1 MHKRLLLTLAWAV
14 AACALMAQTA
24 ADVVVPI
31 AITTNANPPAI
42 TLTFPARPTDTLT
55 IIGRKLIN
63 QTQWQAIGLPG
74 NATTFTDV
82 NVSAGVG
89 YEYIVVKRG
98 TTVPNERIG
107 LTYAGIQVL
116 TPLYRGKMIL
126 IVDNTLSGP
135 LAFELDRLVQDLR
148 GDGWQVIRH
157 DINVA
162 TSTVPSVKA
171 ILRNEYNKDPDN
183 VTAALLFGN
192 IPVPYSGNIAPD
204 GHADHQGAWP
214 TDYYY
219 GDMDETAWTDNTVN
233 NTTAARPANRNVPG
247 DGKFDQSQTPTL
259 AEIVVSRVDFSNLTT
274 GWDVSQ
280 TELYRRY
287 LNKNHAFRSGAYKP
301 DNQTLVDD
309 NFGFFGGGAFAQNG
323 FRNGYTLT
331 GTTSV
336 QTNLDFFNDTK
347 NRSFLLG
354 YGCGAGTY
362 TSAAG
367 VGTSANFQTDSVNIV
382 FSMLFG
388 SYFGDWDFENNPFMP
403 SALAS
408 KGGILTCSWAGRPNW
423 HLHHMALGEPIL
435 TSTYWVW
442 LNSFLQFPV
451 YPPNFGGDLIHVGL
465 LGDPTLRAHAVRPA
479 QNLVATPQCGTI
491 HLSWDASPDAALGY
505 LVYWAEHPDS
515 IYQPI
520 SNVVA
525 GTSFVDSFPVNGDN
539 YYMVR
544 ALRLEQVPT
553 GSYFNQS
560 TGVFTSASYEDVPLE
575 LAIEYTN
582 VSCYG
587 EADGSATVV
596 ATGGASF
603 EYEWSNG
610 ATSET
615 ITGLT
620 SDIYTVTVTN
630 NYGCTAEAEVFIE
643 EPNLME
649 VEVIANNPSCAG
661 DADGSIFLLV
671 NGGVPPYEYAWS
683 SGATTA
689 ELLELPAGVV
699 QGTVTDANGCTAEV
713 VITLTEPDPLDL
725 LLTPF
730 DILCGGEATGRIET
744 VLSGGTP
751 PYTYLW
757 SDNSTGAN
765 LENVP
770 AGTYTV
776 TATDANGCTIEAE
789 ATLNDGDYIVVSG
802 EVNDAGCA
810 GATNGSVLLTVSGGS
825 APYTFAWSNNAST
838 QNLQDVAAGTYTV
851 TVTDTNG
858 CTRAETFVVGQGTD
872 LEVITTAE
880 PARCFGEATGSA
892 TANVSGGT
900 LDYGYLWSNNATTP
914 TADNLAAGT
923 YTVTVTDAAGC
934 SQTATA
940 VVTQPTAISGA
951 AQWTALPCRQ
961 DAGNVTLTVS
971 GGTAPYTFLW
981 SNGATTQDLNDVAPN
996 IYTVEITDSNGC
1008 TQEVTATVVQ
1018 PAPPLQS
1025 QITFVQTSCPGATP
1039 VTGTLTVQVNGGTPG
1054 YTYLWSN
1061 GATSSTQTNVV
1072 SGLYTITITDAA
1084 GCQLV
1089 DDGIASL
1096 FIPDWEVSA
1105 AASAVAC
1112 FGGNDGA
1119 VLVEVSGGTPGGY
1132 TYAWSNGAT
1141 SKNLTN
1147 VPAGT
1152 YTLTI
1157 TDAAGCTTTVSV
1169 EVMQPEALNIS
1180 TTVQHLS
1187 CPDAADGSIS
1197 ILLTGGVAPYSFA
1210 CSNGN
1215 NTGILTNLTAGNY
1228 ACTITDA
1235 NGCTALMQATVLSP
1249 AEPVVDLVGADT
1261 ACVDTGLWVYR
1272 LPTTTGLSGFNW
1284 SVTGGTIVSGQG
1296 TSTITVDWT
1305 ATGSGLV
1312 QLTYIWGQNCLDT
1325 ASVPVEVKQ
1334 CLISTQEPRLAGV
1347 WVAPNPFR
1355 ESVSIRFERPVQP
1368 DAMLRLMSA
1377 SGQIIAEQK
1386 LTDANTYLNTAH
1398 LPAGMYL
1405 LQLTENGQT
1414 GTWRLVKVE

>member
-107 LTYAGIQVL
+107 LTYAGVQVL
-116 TPLYRGKMIL
+116 TPFYRGKVIL

-171 ILRNEYNKDPDN
+171 ILRDEYNKDPDN

-309 NFGFFGGGAFAQNG
+309 NFGFFGGEAFAQNG

-435 TSTYWVW
+435 TSTFWVW
-442 LNSFLQFPV
+442 LNSFLPFAV
-451 YPPNFGGDLIHVGL
+451 YPPGFGGDLIHVGL

-525 GTSFVDSFPVNGDN
+525 GTSFVDSFPVDGDN

-560 TGVFTSASYEDVPLE
+560 TGVFTSVFYEDAPLALE
-575 LAIEYTN
+575 IEYTDI
-582 VSCYG
+582 SCHG

-643 EPNLME
+643 EPGPLE
-649 VEVIANNPSCAG
+649 VEFIANNPSCAG

-671 NGGVPPYEYAWS
+671 TGGVPPYEYAWP

-689 ELLELPAGVV
+689 ELLDLPAGIV
-699 QGTVTDANGCTAEV
+699 QGTVTDANGCTVEV
-713 VITLTEPDPLDL
+713 VIALTEPDPLDL

-744 VLSGGTP
+744 ALSGGTP
-751 PYTYLW
+751 PYKYLW

-789 ATLNDGDYIVVSG
+789 ATLNDGDYIVASG

-810 GATNGSVLLTVSGGS
+810 GAINGSVLLTVSGGS
-825 APYTFAWSNNAST
+825 GPYTFAWSNGAST
-838 QNLQDVAAGTYTV
+838 QDLEDVSAGTYTV
-851 TVTDTNG
+851 TITDTNG

-914 TADNLAAGT
+914 TADNLPAGI

-951 AQWTALPCRQ
+951 AQWMALPCRQ
-961 DAGNVTLTVS
+961 DVGNVTLTVS
-971 GGTAPYTFLW
+971 GGTPDYTFLW
-981 SNGATTQDLNDVAPN
+981 SNGSTTQNLSDVAPDT
-996 IYTVEITDSNGC
+996 YTVEITDFNGC
-1008 TQEVTATVVQ
+1008 TLEVTATVVQ

-1025 QITFVQTSCPGATP
+1025 QITFVQTSCPGVTP
-1039 VTGTLTVQVNGGTPG
+1039 LIGTLSVSASGGTPD
-1054 YTYLWSN
+1054 YQYAWSN
-1061 GATSSTQTNVV
+1061 NTSAPTQTDVPL
-1072 SGLYTITITDAA
+1072 GTYTVTITDAA
-1084 GCQLV
+1084 GCTRVDNNISTQLIPNWDV
-1089 DDGIASL
+1089 TGIVK
-1096 FIPDWEVSA
+1096 PVS
-1105 AASAVAC
+1105 C
-1112 FGGNDGA
+1112 PGGKDGA
-1119 VLVEVSGGTPGGY
+1119 ITLTVSGASGGY
-1132 TYAWSNGAT
+1132 SFAWSNGST
-1141 SKNLTN
+1141 TQNLADLS
-1147 VPAGT
+1147 AGT

-1157 TDAAGCTTTVSV
+1157 TDSRGCTTSTAFVVGQPQNFSTATFV
-1169 EVMQPEALNIS
+1169 ENV
-1180 TTVQHLS
+1180 S
-1187 CPDAADGSIS
+1187 CPDRADGSIELFVS
-1197 ILLTGGVAPYSFA
+1197 GGTPPYTYA
-1210 CSNGN
+1210 WSNSSTTPNIGD
-1215 NTGILTNLTAGNY
+1215 LTAGTY
-1228 ACTITDA
+1228 TCTITDA
-1235 NGCTALMQATVLSP
+1235 NGCTITAVAVVQSP
-1249 AEPVVDLVGADT
+1249 TPPVVNLIGADT
-1261 ACVDTGLWVYR
+1261 ACVDTGVWVYR
-1272 LPTTTGLSGFNW
+1272 FQTTGLNNIVW
-1284 SVTGGTIVSGQG
+1284 AVDGGSIVSGQG
-1296 TSTITVDWT
+1296 TNTLTVDWT
-1305 ATGSGLV
+1305 ATGPGV
-1312 QLTYIWGQNCLDT
+1312 IQLSYTWGQNCPGS
-1325 ASVPVEVKQ
+1325 ASLTVDVKR

-1386 LTDANTYLNTAH
+1386 LTDANTFLNTAH

-1405 LQLTENGQT
+1405 LQLTENSQT

>member
-42 TLTFPARPTDTLT
+42 TLTFPTRPTDTLT

-89 YEYIVVKRG
+89 YEYIVIKNG
-98 TTVPNERIG
+98 TAVPNQRVG

-116 TPLYRGKMIL
+116 TPFYRGKMIL

-204 GHADHQGAWP
+204 GHSDHQGAWP

-219 GDMDETAWTDNTVN
+219 GDMDEAAWTDNTVN
-233 NTTAARPANRNVPG
+233 NASAARPANRNVPG

-274 GWDVSQ
+274 GWDESQ

-287 LNKNHAFRSGAYKP
+287 LNKNHAFRTGAYKP
-301 DNQTLVDD
+301 ANQTLVDD
-309 NFGFFGGGAFAQNG
+309 NFGFFGGEAFAQNG

-479 QNLVATPQCGTI
+479 QNLVATPKCGTI

-520 SNVVA
+520 SNPIT

-560 TGVFTSASYEDVPLE
+560 TGVFASVFYEDIPLDLE
-575 LAIEYTN
+575 IEYTN
-582 VSCYG
+582 VSCHG

-620 SDIYTVTVTN
+620 TDIYTVTVTN

-643 EPNLME
+643 EPDLLE
-649 VEVIANNPSCAG
+649 VEFIVSNPSCAG
-661 DADGSIFLLV
+661 DADGSVFLLV
-671 NGGVPPYEYAWS
+671 NGGVQPYEYAWS

-689 ELLELPAGVV
+689 ELLNLPAGVV
-699 QGTVTDANGCTAEV
+699 QGTVTDANGCTVEV

-744 VLSGGTP
+744 TLSGGTP

-757 SDNSTGAN
+757 SDNSTGAT

-776 TATDANGCTIEAE
+776 TITDANGCTIEAE
-789 ATLNDGDYIVVSG
+789 ATLNDGDEIVVSG

-810 GATNGSVLLTVSGGS
+810 GASNGSVLLTVSGGS
-825 APYTFAWSNNAST
+825 DPYTFAWSNGAST
-838 QNLQDVAAGTYTV
+838 KDLEDVSAGTYTV
-851 TVTDTNG
+851 TITDTNG
-858 CTRAETFVVGQGTD
+858 CTRAETFVVGQTTD

-914 TADNLAAGT
+914 TADNLSAGI

-961 DAGNVTLTVS
+961 DVGNVTLTVS
-971 GGTAPYTFLW
+971 GGTPGYTFLW
-981 SNGATTQDLNDVAPN
+981 SNGAITQNLSEVAPD
-996 IYTVEITDSNGC
+996 IYTVEITDFNGC
-1008 TQEVTATVVQ
+1008 TQVVTATVVQ

-1025 QITFVQTSCPGATP
+1025 QITFVQTSCPGVTP
-1039 VTGTLTVQVNGGTPG
+1039 VTGTLSVSASGGTPG
-1054 YTYLWSN
+1054 YQYAWSN
-1061 GATSSTQTNVV
+1061 NASAPTQANVPLGA
-1072 SGLYTITITDAA
+1072 YTVTITDAA
-1084 GCQLV
+1084 GCTRV
-1089 DDGIASL
+1089 DNNISTEL
-1096 FIPDWEVSA
+1096 IPNWNVTGVVKPVS
-1105 AASAVAC
+1105 C
-1112 FGGNDGA
+1112 PGGKDGA
-1119 VLVEVSGGTPGGY
+1119 ITLTVGGASGGY
-1132 TYAWSNGAT
+1132 SFLWSNGNT
-1141 SKNLTN
+1141 TQNLAN
-1147 VPAGT
+1147 LSAGT

-1157 TDAAGCTTTVSV
+1157 TDSRGCTTSTVFGVGQPQNFNTATFV
-1169 EVMQPEALNIS
+1169 ENV
-1180 TTVQHLS
+1180 S
-1187 CPDAADGSIS
+1187 CPGKADGSID
-1197 ILLTGGVAPYSFA
+1197 LFVFGGTPPYTYA
-1210 CSNGN
+1210 WSNSSTTPNIGD
-1215 NTGILTNLTAGNY
+1215 LTAGTY
-1228 ACTITDA
+1228 TCTITDA
-1235 NGCTALMQATVLSP
+1235 NGCTITAMAVVQSP
-1249 AEPVVDLVGADT
+1249 TPPVVNLIGADT
-1261 ACVDTGLWVYR
+1261 ACVDTGVWVYR
-1272 LPTTTGLSGFNW
+1272 FQTAGLSNLVW

-1296 TSTITVDWT
+1296 TNTITVDWT
-1305 ATGSGLV
+1305 ATGPGTV
-1312 QLTYIWGQNCLDT
+1312 QLAYTWGQNCPGS
-1325 ASVPVEVKQ
+1325 ASRAVDVKQ

-1377 SGQIIAEQK
+1377 SGQIIAEQQ

>member
-1 MHKRLLLTLAWAV
+1 MHKRLLLTFAWAV
-14 AACALMAQTA
+14 AACVLMAQTA

-31 AITTNANPPAI
+31 AVTTNANPPSI

-55 IIGRKLIN
+55 VIGRKLIN

-82 NVSAGVG
+82 NVTAGVG
-89 YEYIVVKRG
+89 YEYLVIKRG
-98 TTVPNERIG
+98 TGTPNQRVG

-116 TPLYRGKMIL
+116 TPLYRGKIVL

-135 LAFELDRLVQDLR
+135 LAAELARFVQDLR

-171 ILRNEYNKDPDN
+171 ILRNEYNKDPEN
-183 VTAALLFGN
+183 VVAALLFGN

-219 GDMDETAWTDNTVN
+219 GDMDETAWTDNVVN
-233 NTTAARPANRNVPG
+233 NNTAARPANRNVPG

-287 LNKNHAFRSGAYKP
+287 LNKNHAFRTGAYKP
-301 DNQTLVDD
+301 ANQTLVDD
-309 NFGFFGGGAFAQNG
+309 NFGFFGGEAFAQNG

-331 GTTSV
+331 GTNSV
-336 QTNLDFFNDTK
+336 QTALDFFNDTK

-367 VGTSANFQTDSVNIV
+367 VGSSANFQTDSVNIV

-491 HLSWDASPDAALGY
+491 HLSWTPSPEATQGY
-505 LVYWAEHPDS
+505 LVYWTEHPDS
-515 IYQPI
+515 AYQLI
-520 SNVVA
+520 SNPVV
-525 GTSFVDSFPVNGDN
+525 GTSFVDSFPVDGDN

-560 TGVFTSASYEDVPLE
+560 VGVFTSVFYEDVPLTLE
-575 LAIEYTN
+575 IEYTD
-582 VSCYG
+582 VSCNG
-587 EADGSATVV
+587 NADGSATVV
-596 ATGGASF
+596 ATGGSSF
-603 EYEWSNG
+603 EYLWSNG

-615 ITGLT
+615 ITGLAP
-620 SDIYTVTVTN
+620 DFYTVTVTN
-630 NYGCTAEAEVFIE
+630 NYGCTAEAEVFIQ
-643 EPNLME
+643 EPDLLVGE
-649 VEVIANNPSCAG
+649 YIATNPSCAG
-661 DADGSIFLLV
+661 SNDGSIFLSV
-671 NGGVPPYEYAWS
+671 SGGTPSYTYSWSNGS
-683 SGATTA
+683 TTPD
-689 ELLELPAGVV
+689 LFDLPAGPIT
-699 QGTVTDANGCTAEV
+699 GTVTDANGCVLEIEV
-713 VITLTEPDPLDL
+713 ILTEPDPLEIT
-725 LLTPF
+725 LTAF
-730 DILCGGEATGRIET
+730 DILCGGASTGRIET
-744 VLSGGTP
+744 TVSGGTP

-757 SDNSTGAN
+757 SNGSSGAN
-765 LENVP
+765 LENLP
-770 AGTYTV
+770 AGTYGV
-776 TATDANGCTIEAE
+776 LVTDANGCFVEAE
-789 ATLNDGDYIVVSG
+789 ATLSEGEPIEVFG

-810 GATNGSVLLTVSGGS
+810 GAANGSVLLNVSGGT
-825 APYTFAWSNNAST
+825 APYTFAWSNNAAN
-838 QNLQDVAAGTYTV
+838 QNLEGVTSGTYTV
-851 TVTDTNG
+851 TVTDGAG
-858 CTRAETFVVGQGTD
+858 CTRVETFVVGQATD
-872 LEVITTAE
+872 LVVITTTD
-880 PARCFGEATGSA
+880 PARCFGAATGSA
-892 TANVSGGT
+892 TADVSGGT
-900 LDYGYLWSNNATTP
+900 LDYFYLWSNGATTP
-914 TADNLAAGT
+914 TADNLTAGT

-934 SQTATA
+934 TQTATA
-940 VVTQPTAISGA
+940 VVTQPTAISGT

-961 DAGNVTLTVS
+961 DVGNVALTVS
-971 GGTAPYTFLW
+971 GGTPGYTFLW
-981 SNGATTQDLNDVAPN
+981 SNGATTQNLSNVPPG
-996 IYTVEITDSNGC
+996 IYTVEITDANGC
-1008 TQEVTATVVQ
+1008 SVEVTATVVQ

-1025 QITFVQTSCPGATP
+1025 QITFVQTSCPGITP
-1039 VTGTLTVQVNGGTPG
+1039 VTGTLSVSASGGTPG
-1054 YTYLWSN
+1054 Y
-1061 GATSSTQTNVV
+1061 Q
-1072 SGLYTITITDAA
+1072 
-1084 GCQLV
+1084 
-1089 DDGIASL
+1089 
-1096 FIPDWEVSA
+1096 
-1105 AASAVAC
+1105 
-1112 FGGNDGA
+1112 
-1119 VLVEVSGGTPGGY
+1119 
-1132 TYAWSNGAT
+1132 YAWSNNAST
-1141 SKNLTN
+1141 PTQAN
-1147 VPAGT
+1147 VPLGA
-1152 YTLTI
+1152 YTVTI
-1157 TDAAGCTTTVSV
+1157 TDAAGCTHVDNSITTQLIANWDVKAVVTPVLCPGDKDGAITLTVSGASGGYSFLWSNGNTTQNLTNLSAGTYTVTITDTRGCTTSAAFTVGQPSPFIIVSSV
-1169 EVMQPEALNIS
+1169 ENV
-1180 TTVQHLS
+1180 S
-1187 CPDAADGSIS
+1187 CPGKADGSIEVFVA
-1197 ILLTGGVAPYSFA
+1197 GGTPPYFYA
-1210 CSNGN
+1210 WSNSS
-1215 NTGILTNLTAGNY
+1215 NTPKIENLAVGTY
-1228 ACTITDA
+1228 TCTITDA
-1235 NGCTALMQATVLSP
+1235 KGCTALAIGVVQSP
-1249 AEPVVDLVGADT
+1249 TPPVVSLIGADT
-1261 ACVDTGLWVYR
+1261 ACVDTGVWIYR
-1272 LPTTTGLSGFNW
+1272 FQTTGLSNLVW

-1296 TSTITVDWT
+1296 TNAITVDWT
-1305 ATGSGLV
+1305 ATGLGTV
-1312 QLTYIWGQNCLDT
+1312 QLAYTWGQSCPGS
-1325 ASVPVEVKQ
+1325 ASRQVAVKQ

-1386 LTDANTYLNTAH
+1386 LTDANTYLYTAH